1 MYPKEMSYQGDDEAM
16 KALDEG
22 MLNRVDKR
30 RMRALVVEDEIPA
43 SEELS
48 YLIHE
53 HSQIDVVDCLEDGL
67 DVLKFLQEQEVDVLF
82 LDINIPSLDGM
93 MLAHHIGKF
102 ARKPYIVFTT
112 AYKEHAAEAFELEAF
127 DYILKPYD
135 EKRIAAMLHK
145 LELTFKRDQEQTEN
159 IDSLMQGENRAY
171 RRAEEH
177 SSANDH
183 GALRGY
189 DTREAPLHT
198 GTSLAHQGLEQRPI
212 SSNSPSQ
219 AADHLTGT
227 RVNLLR
233 NDNIIV
239 TDSAD
244 IYYAEAQEKVT
255 KVYTKNGEFTM
266 PVSISDFHSRL
277 PQDAFFRCHRSYLVN
292 LVQIREIV
300 PWFNNTYLL
309 RLRDLEAEVPVSRG
323 KVKEFRQLMRI

>member
-1 MYPKEMSYQGDDEAM
+1 
-16 KALDEG
+16 
-22 MLNRVDKR
+22 
-30 RMRALVVEDEIPA
+30 MRALIVEDEIPA
-43 SEELS
+43 SEELN
-48 YLIHE
+48 YLVQE
-53 HSQIDVVDCLEDGL
+53 HSQIEVVACLEDGL
-67 DVLKFLQEQEVDVLF
+67 DVLKFLQEQEVDVIF

-145 LELTFKRDQEQTEN
+145 LETTFKRDHAGEE
-159 IDSLMQGENRAY
+159 QGE
-171 RRAEEH
+171 
-177 SSANDH
+177 D
-183 GALRGY
+183 GQ
-189 DTREAPLHT
+189 T
-198 GTSLAHQGLEQRPI
+198 
-212 SSNSPSQ
+212 
-219 AADHLTGT
+219 HLTDEPPIQGAVHTASDAGT
-227 RVNLLR
+227 GKRINLLR

-239 TDSAD
+239 TDTAD

-266 PVSISDFHSRL
+266 PVSITDFHGRL
-277 PQDAFFRCHRSYLVN
+277 PQETFFRCHRSYLVN
-292 LVQIREIV
+292 LSQIREIV

>member
-1 MYPKEMSYQGDDEAM
+1 
-16 KALDEG
+16 
-22 MLNRVDKR
+22 
-30 RMRALVVEDEIPA
+30 MRALIVEDEILA
-43 SEELS
+43 SEELN
-48 YLIHE
+48 YLIQE
-53 HSQIDVVDCLEDGL
+53 HSQIEVVDRLEDGL
-67 DVLKFLQEQEVDVLF
+67 DVLKFLQEQEVDVIF
-82 LDINIPSLDGM
+82 LDINVPSLDGM

-102 ARKPYIVFTT
+102 ATKPYIVFTT

-145 LELTFKRDQEQTEN
+145 LELAFKRDHAPVEQHVEDGPVTMG
-159 IDSLMQGENRAY
+159 DGSAAQGDLLRERDTNSHTD
-171 RRAEEH
+171 RR
-177 SSANDH
+177 
-183 GALRGY
+183 
-189 DTREAPLHT
+189 
-198 GTSLAHQGLEQRPI
+198 I
-212 SSNSPSQ
+212 
-219 AADHLTGT
+219 
-227 RVNLLR
+227 NLLR

-239 TDSAD
+239 TDTAD

-277 PQDAFFRCHRSYLVN
+277 PQDMFFRCHRSYVVN
-292 LVQIREIV
+292 LSQIREIV

>member
-1 MYPKEMSYQGDDEAM
+1 M
-16 KALDEG
+16 KALI
-22 MLNRVDKR
+22 
-30 RMRALVVEDEIPA
+30 VEDEIPA

-48 YLIHE
+48 YLIQE
-53 HSQIDVVDCLEDGL
+53 HSRIEIVDCLEDGL
-67 DVLKFLQEQEVDVLF
+67 DVLKFLQEQEVDVIF

-93 MLAHHIGKF
+93 MLAHHIGMF

-145 LELTFKRDQEQTEN
+145 LEATFKRDQELSDGVQVSGREQQNVQGNQGTQGHAVDNDPGYEQDNQTGKR
-159 IDSLMQGENRAY
+159 I
-171 RRAEEH
+171 
-177 SSANDH
+177 
-183 GALRGY
+183 
-189 DTREAPLHT
+189 
-198 GTSLAHQGLEQRPI
+198 
-212 SSNSPSQ
+212 
-219 AADHLTGT
+219 
-227 RVNLLR
+227 NLLR
-233 NDNIIV
+233 NENIIV

-292 LVQIREIV
+292 LSQIREIV

>member
-1 MYPKEMSYQGDDEAM
+1 M
-16 KALDEG
+16 
-22 MLNRVDKR
+22 
-30 RMRALVVEDEIPA
+30 EDEILA
-43 SEELS
+43 SEELN
-48 YLIHE
+48 YLIQE
-53 HSQIDVVDCLEDGL
+53 HSQIEVVDRLEDGL
-67 DVLKFLQEQEVDVLF
+67 DVLKFLQEQEVDVIF

-102 ARKPYIVFTT
+102 ATKPYIVFTT

-145 LELTFKRDQEQTEN
+145 LELAFKRDHAPVEQHVEDGPAPTA
-159 IDSLMQGENRAY
+159 DGSAAHGELVRERDTNSHTD
-171 RRAEEH
+171 RR
-177 SSANDH
+177 
-183 GALRGY
+183 
-189 DTREAPLHT
+189 
-198 GTSLAHQGLEQRPI
+198 I
-212 SSNSPSQ
+212 
-219 AADHLTGT
+219 
-227 RVNLLR
+227 NLLR

-239 TDSAD
+239 TDTAD

-277 PQDAFFRCHRSYLVN
+277 PQDTFFRCHRSYVVN
-292 LVQIREIV
+292 LSQIREIV

>member
-1 MYPKEMSYQGDDEAM
+1 MRALDRGIM
-16 KALDEG
+16 KALI
-22 MLNRVDKR
+22 
-30 RMRALVVEDEIPA
+30 VEDEIPA

-48 YLIHE
+48 YLIQE
-53 HSQIDVVDCLEDGL
+53 HSRIEIVDCLEDGL
-67 DVLKFLQEQEVDVLF
+67 DVLKFLQEQEVDVIF

-93 MLAHHIGKF
+93 MLAHHIGMF

-145 LELTFKRDQEQTEN
+145 LEATFKRDQELSDGVQVSGREQQNVQGNQGTQGHAVDNDPGYEQDNQTGKR
-159 IDSLMQGENRAY
+159 I
-171 RRAEEH
+171 
-177 SSANDH
+177 
-183 GALRGY
+183 
-189 DTREAPLHT
+189 
-198 GTSLAHQGLEQRPI
+198 
-212 SSNSPSQ
+212 
-219 AADHLTGT
+219 
-227 RVNLLR
+227 NLLR
-233 NDNIIV
+233 NENIIV

-292 LVQIREIV
+292 LSQIREIV

>member
-1 MYPKEMSYQGDDEAM
+1 
-16 KALDEG
+16 
-22 MLNRVDKR
+22 
-30 RMRALVVEDEIPA
+30 MRALIVEDEILA
-43 SEELS
+43 SEELN

-53 HSQIDVVDCLEDGL
+53 HSQIEVVDRLEDGL
-67 DVLKFLQEQEVDVLF
+67 DVLKFLQDQEVDVIF

-102 ARKPYIVFTT
+102 ATKPYIVFTT
-112 AYKEHAAEAFELEAF
+112 AYKDHAAEAFELEAF

-145 LELTFKRDQEQTEN
+145 LEMAFKRDHTPMEQHVEDGQAT
-159 IDSLMQGENRAY
+159 
-171 RRAEEH
+171 
-177 SSANDH
+177 
-183 GALRGY
+183 
-189 DTREAPLHT
+189 
-198 GTSLAHQGLEQRPI
+198 
-212 SSNSPSQ
+212 
-219 AADHLTGT
+219 AADESAAMPGELIRDMNSHTD
-227 RVNLLR
+227 RRINLLR

-239 TDSAD
+239 TDTAD

-277 PQDAFFRCHRSYLVN
+277 PQDTFFRCHRSYVVN
-292 LVQIREIV
+292 LSQIREIV

>member
-1 MYPKEMSYQGDDEAM
+1 
-16 KALDEG
+16 
-22 MLNRVDKR
+22 
-30 RMRALVVEDEIPA
+30 MRALIVEDEILA
-43 SEELS
+43 SEELN
-48 YLIHE
+48 YLIQE
-53 HSQIDVVDCLEDGL
+53 HSRIEVVDRLEDGL
-67 DVLKFLQEQEVDVLF
+67 DVLKFLQEQEVDVIF

-102 ARKPYIVFTT
+102 ATKPYIVFTT

-145 LELTFKRDQEQTEN
+145 LELAFKRDHAPVEQHVEDVPAPTA
-159 IDSLMQGENRAY
+159 DGSAAHGELVRERDTNSHTD
-171 RRAEEH
+171 RR
-177 SSANDH
+177 
-183 GALRGY
+183 
-189 DTREAPLHT
+189 
-198 GTSLAHQGLEQRPI
+198 I
-212 SSNSPSQ
+212 
-219 AADHLTGT
+219 
-227 RVNLLR
+227 NLLR

-239 TDSAD
+239 TDTAD

-277 PQDAFFRCHRSYLVN
+277 PQDTFFRCHRSYVVN
-292 LVQIREIV
+292 LSQIREIV

>member
-1 MYPKEMSYQGDDEAM
+1 
-16 KALDEG
+16 
-22 MLNRVDKR
+22 
-30 RMRALVVEDEIPA
+30 MRALIVEDEIPA
-43 SEELS
+43 SEELN
-48 YLIHE
+48 YLVQE
-53 HSQIDVVDCLEDGL
+53 HSQIEVVACLEDGL
-67 DVLKFLQEQEVDVLF
+67 DVLKFLQEQEVDVIF

-145 LELTFKRDQEQTEN
+145 LETTFKRDHAGEEQVEDGQTQLTDEPS
-159 IDSLMQGENRAY
+159 IQGAVLRASD
-171 RRAEEH
+171 A
-177 SSANDH
+177 
-183 GALRGY
+183 G
-189 DTREAPLHT
+189 T
-198 GTSLAHQGLEQRPI
+198 GKRI
-212 SSNSPSQ
+212 
-219 AADHLTGT
+219 
-227 RVNLLR
+227 NLLR

-239 TDSAD
+239 TDTAD

-266 PVSISDFHSRL
+266 PVSITDFHGRL
-277 PQDAFFRCHRSYLVN
+277 PQETFFRCHRSYLVN
-292 LVQIREIV
+292 LSQIREIV

>member
-1 MYPKEMSYQGDDEAM
+1 
-16 KALDEG
+16 
-22 MLNRVDKR
+22 
-30 RMRALVVEDEIPA
+30 MRALIVEDEIPA

-48 YLIHE
+48 YLIQE
-53 HSQIDVVDCLEDGL
+53 HSQIEVVACLEDGL
-67 DVLKFLQEQEVDVLF
+67 DVLKFLQEQEVDVIF

-145 LELTFKRDQEQTEN
+145 LELTFKRDHE
-159 IDSLMQGENRAY
+159 QGENSYGGSFGEEQDYGRREGHESKHGSGVKQGNSSGQTQVRSNPQQKQQEVNQRAVS
-171 RRAEEH
+171 AH
-177 SSANDH
+177 SLPHSDN
-183 GALRGY
+183 
-189 DTREAPLHT
+189 
-198 GTSLAHQGLEQRPI
+198 
-212 SSNSPSQ
+212 
-219 AADHLTGT
+219 LTGN
-227 RVNLLR
+227 RINLLR

-239 TDSAD
+239 TDTAD

-266 PVSISDFHSRL
+266 PLSISDFYSRL
-277 PQDAFFRCHRSYLVN
+277 PQETFFRCHRSYLVN
-292 LVQIREIV
+292 LAQIREIV

>member
-1 MYPKEMSYQGDDEAM
+1 
-16 KALDEG
+16 
-22 MLNRVDKR
+22 
-30 RMRALVVEDEIPA
+30 MRALIVEDEIPA
-43 SEELS
+43 SEELN
-48 YLIHE
+48 YLIQE
-53 HSQIDVVDCLEDGL
+53 HSQIEVVDCLEDGL
-67 DVLKFLQEQEVDVLF
+67 DVLKFLQEQEVDVIF

-102 ARKPYIVFTT
+102 ASKPYIVFTT

-145 LELTFKRDQEQTEN
+145 LETAFKRDHEQEERERGSDDGPVHNTAQTNDEWSASN
-159 IDSLMQGENRAY
+159 MQARESNAQTG
-171 RRAEEH
+171 RR
-177 SSANDH
+177 
-183 GALRGY
+183 
-189 DTREAPLHT
+189 
-198 GTSLAHQGLEQRPI
+198 I
-212 SSNSPSQ
+212 
-219 AADHLTGT
+219 
-227 RVNLLR
+227 NLLR

-239 TDSAD
+239 TDTAD

-266 PVSISDFHSRL
+266 PVSISDFHGRL
-277 PQDAFFRCHRSYLVN
+277 PQETFFRCHRSYVVN
-292 LVQIREIV
+292 LSQIREIV

>member
-1 MYPKEMSYQGDDEAM
+1 
-16 KALDEG
+16 
-22 MLNRVDKR
+22 
-30 RMRALVVEDEIPA
+30 MRALIVEDEILA
-43 SEELS
+43 SEELN
-48 YLIHE
+48 YLIQE
-53 HSQIDVVDCLEDGL
+53 HSQIEVVDRLEDGL
-67 DVLKFLQEQEVDVLF
+67 DVLKFLQEQEVDVIF

-102 ARKPYIVFTT
+102 ATKPYIVFTT

-145 LELTFKRDQEQTEN
+145 LELAFKRDHAPVEQHVEDVPAPTA
-159 IDSLMQGENRAY
+159 DGSAAHGELLRERDTNSHTD
-171 RRAEEH
+171 RR
-177 SSANDH
+177 
-183 GALRGY
+183 
-189 DTREAPLHT
+189 
-198 GTSLAHQGLEQRPI
+198 I
-212 SSNSPSQ
+212 
-219 AADHLTGT
+219 
-227 RVNLLR
+227 NLLR

-239 TDSAD
+239 TDTAD

-277 PQDAFFRCHRSYLVN
+277 PQDTFFRCHRSYVVN
-292 LVQIREIV
+292 LSQIREIV